1 MGNVAVGRGARGGAV
16 ADRRALLAISLAAA
30 LWLGAALV
38 LRVGPAASGG
48 AAANVPGT
56 IRVIPAESHLQAGQT
71 VTVEVWLD
79 GGGNYYGL
87 DVRLSFDPAVV
98 RVPSGRVTPLWDVLD
113 PVDHFAIKNVADNVN
128 GTVWYALTNI
138 NPAEA
143 FTGTGRICAIAF
155 TGVASGTS
163 PLHWTYA
170 KGSTRNGDGLYPALV
185 DALVSVDAPERYRVL
200 VPLVLRDGP
209 TF

>member
-1 MGNVAVGRGARGGAV
+1 MGNVAVGRGAPWGAV

>member
-1 MGNVAVGRGARGGAV
+1 MGGAV
-16 ADRRALLAISLAAA
+16 VRRGAGGGAMAGRRARLALALAAA

-56 IRVIPAESHLQAGQT
+56 MRVIPAESHLQAGQT

-79 GGGNYYGL
+79 GGGDYYGL
-87 DVRLSFDPAVV
+87 DVRLAFDPAVV
-98 RVPSGRVTPLWDVLD
+98 RVPSGKVTPLWDVLD
-113 PVDHFAIKNVADNVN
+113 PVNHFAIKNVVDNVN
-128 GTVWYALTNI
+128 GTLWYAVTNI

-185 DALVSVDAPERYRVL
+185 DALVSVDAPERYRVS

-209 TF
+209 AF